1 MSQLNDISLVA
12 QVVVFR
18 NTRAFDQLVKKYQSP
33 VRRFFLNLT
42 CGDNELS
49 DDLAQDTFI
58 KAYTNLA
65 SFKNLSNFSTW
76 LYRLVNNAAIDYL
89 RREKRHR
96 DTGDVDDLE
105 LPDGDPSPQELAEQS
120 DTRAAVRRGL
130 DRLSPEHRQVLLLRY
145 MQELDYGE
153 IAQVLDVSE
162 GTVKSRIN
170 RAKSKLRELLGGGNF
185 FAGTAVLP
193 TEERERRERP

>member
-76 LYRLVNNAAIDYL
+76 LYRMAYMYFMIIFAVG
-89 RREKRHR
+89 RRQPTSTPGKWI
-96 DTGDVDDLE
+96 
-105 LPDGDPSPQELAEQS
+105 P
-120 DTRAAVRRGL
+120 
-130 DRLSPEHRQVLLLRY
+130 
-145 MQELDYGE
+145 
-153 IAQVLDVSE
+153 
-162 GTVKSRIN
+162 
-170 RAKSKLRELLGGGNF
+170 
-185 FAGTAVLP
+185 AGTPAKM
-193 TEERERRERP
+193 T

>member
-1 MSQLNDISLVA
+1 MNNEQELIRCA
-12 QVVVFR
+12 QRGDGEAFR
-18 NTRAFDQLVKKYQSP
+18 QLVEAYQTQVYRLALRMCGESAADD
-33 VRRFFLNLT
+33 VTQEAFLAAWRALPDFR
-42 CGDNELS
+42 GDCR
-49 DDLAQDTFI
+49 
-58 KAYTNLA
+58 
-65 SFKNLSNFSTW
+65 FSTW
-76 LYRLVNNAAIDYL
+76 LYRLTTNAGIDWL

-96 DTGDVDDLE
+96 STDDVTELE
-105 LPDGDPSPQELAEQS
+105 LPDDAPSPQEQAEQS
-120 DTRAAVRRGL
+120 ETQSAVRRAL
-130 DRLSPEHRQVLLLRY
+130 SRLSEEHRQVLLLRY

-153 IAQVLDVSE
+153 IAAALDVSE